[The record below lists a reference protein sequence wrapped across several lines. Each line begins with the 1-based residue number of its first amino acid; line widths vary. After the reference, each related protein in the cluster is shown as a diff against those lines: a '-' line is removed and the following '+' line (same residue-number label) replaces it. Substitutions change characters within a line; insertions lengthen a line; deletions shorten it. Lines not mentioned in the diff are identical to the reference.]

1 MRITSKGRY
10 ALLLLLNLAEHDDGT
25 YIALKDI
32 AEEENISKKYLE
44 QILPLLSKASLV
56 KSNRGAGGGY
66 MLAKDTSSYTLF
78 EILSV
83 TETTL
88 FVEEEEEN
96 PTIKSLTTGMS
107 EALKEYLSSFT
118 LQDLLDKKRENYE
131 FSYCI

>member
-10 ALLLLLNLAEHDDGT
+10 ALLLLLNLAEHNDGT